1 MSLQQTIRT
10 LLDQHGQ
17 LPVPVAALADDA
29 DLYQAGLSSF
39 ASVQLMLALED
50 HFDVEFPESMLNR
63 RTFASI
69 GAITRA
75 VGTLSAEAVA

>member
-17 LPVPVAALADDA
+17 LPVPVATLPDEA

>member
-17 LPVPVAALADDA
+17 LPVPVATLPDEA

-69 GAITRA
+69 GAISRA